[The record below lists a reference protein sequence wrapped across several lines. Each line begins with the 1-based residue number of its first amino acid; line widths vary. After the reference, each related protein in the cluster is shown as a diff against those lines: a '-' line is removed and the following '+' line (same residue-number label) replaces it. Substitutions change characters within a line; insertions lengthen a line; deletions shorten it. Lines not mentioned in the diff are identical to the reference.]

1 LSINSNCYKEQGE
14 FPRVVLKESPMTAR
28 WTQRNPRWTWLGAV
42 AALLIVDQIS
52 KSYFSS
58 TMKLGETIRVTEW
71 FNFVHVLNAGAA
83 FSFLADAGGWQRW
96 FFIVVAALVVGVVSV
111 MCLARQAGTLDR
123 WVGAFVV
130 GGGGGN
136 LVDRVQ
142 IGAVVDFLDFHW
154 GSTHWPAFNL
164 ADVFVVCSLVVWGFS
179 SMKSPPRTSTP
190 ITPDERAL

>member
-1 LSINSNCYKEQGE
+1 
-14 FPRVVLKESPMTAR
+14 MTVR
-28 WTQRNPRWTWLGAV
+28 WTQRHPRWTWLAAV
-42 AALLIVDQIS
+42 ALLLILDQAT
-52 KSYFSS
+52 KSFFSN
-58 TMKLGETIRVTEW
+58 TLALGESVTVTEW

-96 FFIVVAALVVGVVSV
+96 FFIGVTVVVVGVVSV
-111 MCLARQAGTLDR
+111 VCLARQAEPLDR

-154 GSTHWPAFNL
+154 GTIHWPAFNM
-164 ADVFVVCSLVVWGFS
+164 ADVFIVSSVLVWCFASL
-179 SMKSPPRTSTP
+179 KSPPRQSHRKTP
-190 ITPDERAL
+190 EESHS